1 MTRDGKVE
9 LWEELAELASHE
21 EDSETLLALV
31 AEINRLL
38 DGKDRKD
45 GKDGV
50 AKAPVDGKVSEEIAR
65 LLKEK
70 KALLND
76 GSTEP
81 DTK

>member
-1 MTRDGKVE
+1 MAKDGEVE

-21 EDSETLLALV
+21 EDSETLMALV

-38 DGKDRKD
+38 DGKD

-50 AKAPVDGKVSEEIAR
+50 AKSPVDGKVSEEIIR
-65 LLKEK
+65 LLREK

-76 GSTEP
+76 GSTKP
-81 DTK
+81 DTE